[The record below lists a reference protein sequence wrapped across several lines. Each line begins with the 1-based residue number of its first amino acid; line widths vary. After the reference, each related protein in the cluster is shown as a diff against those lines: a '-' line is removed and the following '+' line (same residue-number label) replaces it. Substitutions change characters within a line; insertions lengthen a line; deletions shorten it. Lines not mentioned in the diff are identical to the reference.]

1 MLILRKYICEVFN
14 MLKKI
19 RKPILTGGRRFQVQD
34 HAWSILRSAYSYDS
48 RWNNEESLKKQFFCH
63 VRYGSLKT
71 PWNIEPWKKSTN
83 FITCN

>member
-1 MLILRKYICEVFN
+1 
-14 MLKKI
+14 MLK
-19 RKPILTGGRRFQVQD
+19 
-34 HAWSILRSAYSYDS
+34 RSAYSYDS

-71 PWNIEPWKKSTN
+71 PWNIEPWKKNTN